1 MDVYERVRPGQRPL
15 PPRVNGH
22 GRRRTGATV
31 GFSWGWAGENPGG
44 RRGEA
49 RGILELMSQAQRPVQ
64 LIEDHLDQHER
75 AWLET
80 SLQEY
85 EELLAYLRD
94 Y

>member
-1 MDVYERVRPGQRPL
+1 
-15 PPRVNGH
+15 
-22 GRRRTGATV
+22 
-31 GFSWGWAGENPGG
+31 
-44 RRGEA
+44 
-49 RGILELMSQAQRPVQ
+49 MSQAQRPVQ